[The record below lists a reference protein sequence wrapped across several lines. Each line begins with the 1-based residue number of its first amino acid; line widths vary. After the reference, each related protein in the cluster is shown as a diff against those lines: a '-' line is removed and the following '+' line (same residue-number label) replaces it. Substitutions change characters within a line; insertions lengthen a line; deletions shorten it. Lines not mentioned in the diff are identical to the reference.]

1 MAGTGTRRKAN
12 LQIEADEDLDDLDD
26 VLSEFTTTSA
36 GKPSSST
43 APPISPIT
51 SPPPPPPT
59 ATFTKARPR
68 TNTRVDSAPISVP
81 GRGSFGVKDQKITE
95 GPEDTDDHPEGPEHE
110 AALSDAFTTELVKNM
125 QDLMRELVDEKST
138 EIGGGEEANEAGT
151 EGEAER
157 LMKAAWEA
165 MLIEGMNGMTE
176 TGTETAPSTSAAAS
190 ISTSSATG
198 SDFQNKIKQTMEKL
212 KESEDNLQNLSSS
225 TSSGN
230 PESLQGLL
238 NSLKDLGLD
247 DLGASG
253 DGEED
258 EAELAS
264 FLESMMGQLMN
275 KEVLYE
281 PLKELNEKFPPFLAN
296 PPSVLS
302 SADQTRYEKQY
313 DCVKRIVTIFDDPS
327 YKEGGSDAAKVV
339 DLMGE
344 LQTYG
349 NPPESII
356 GSVPPEL
363 MGPDGGQCVVL

>member
-1 MAGTGTRRKAN
+1 M
-12 LQIEADEDLDDLDD
+12 
-26 VLSEFTTTSA
+26 
-36 GKPSSST
+36 
-43 APPISPIT
+43 
-51 SPPPPPPT
+51 
-59 ATFTKARPR
+59 
-68 TNTRVDSAPISVP
+68 
-81 GRGSFGVKDQKITE
+81 SFLNSQRQTIE

-125 QDLMRELVDEKST
+125 QDLMRELADEKST
-138 EIGGGEEANEAGT
+138 EMGSGEEANEAGT

-165 MLIEGMNGMTE
+165 MLIEGINGMTE

-212 KESEDNLQNLSSS
+212 KESEDNIQNLSSS

-275 KEVLYE
+275 KE
-281 PLKELNEKFPPFLAN
+281 FPPFLAN

-302 SADQTRYEKQY
+302 PADQTRYEKQH
-313 DCVKRIVTIFDDPS
+313 DCVKQ
-327 YKEGGSDAAKVV
+327 GGSDAAKVV

>member
-1 MAGTGTRRKAN
+1 M
-12 LQIEADEDLDDLDD
+12 
-26 VLSEFTTTSA
+26 
-36 GKPSSST
+36 
-43 APPISPIT
+43 
-51 SPPPPPPT
+51 
-59 ATFTKARPR
+59 
-68 TNTRVDSAPISVP
+68 
-81 GRGSFGVKDQKITE
+81 SFLNSQRQTIE

-125 QDLMRELVDEKST
+125 QDLMRELADEKST
-138 EIGGGEEANEAGT
+138 EMGSGEEANEAGT

-165 MLIEGMNGMTE
+165 MLIEGINGMTE

-212 KESEDNLQNLSSS
+212 KESEDNIQNLSSS

-302 SADQTRYEKQY
+302 PADQTRYEKQH
-313 DCVKRIVTIFDDPS
+313 DCVKQ
-327 YKEGGSDAAKVV
+327 GGSDAAKVV